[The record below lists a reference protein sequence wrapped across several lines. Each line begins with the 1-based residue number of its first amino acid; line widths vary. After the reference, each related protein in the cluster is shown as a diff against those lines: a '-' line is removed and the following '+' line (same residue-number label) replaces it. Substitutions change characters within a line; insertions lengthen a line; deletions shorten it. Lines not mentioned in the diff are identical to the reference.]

1 MRVRASRLV
10 ITCHACG
17 HDVVAVGGEDPS
29 PESGVEASPAAAAAS
44 ASSPNGAGVSAHG
57 LLELDEDE
65 VRELSGVRLA
75 AAPSADEPAE
85 APTAI
90 PEPHPATAVPDA
102 SSPAG
107 VPGEAIPSTSA
118 KPDTARSLDRRP
130 SPPRDAEVFS
140 IPETPA
146 GGKKA
151 LPMVLL
157 GLGVVLAGIAVV
169 ILRPSGKAEPDPA
182 AASTRAPITAAAG
195 PLPPT
200 ESGAPAGPTP
210 APSRAPAPKAEATPD
225 TRPADGTEA
234 APKPSPTAKGSPTA
248 GAVATESEAVAS
260 GALDAPALSQV
271 TARLLTRARMCGRL
285 ERARDPEAR
294 LPGASVVFVVAPSG
308 SISTIR
314 LDRALEGT
322 PLGACLRD
330 ELAKTPF
337 PSFQGRP
344 VEIRRTFALESPST
358 E

>member
-29 PESGVEASPAAAAAS
+29 PESGVEASPAAAS
-44 ASSPNGAGVSAHG
+44 AGSPNGATGSAHG

-75 AAPSADEPAE
+75 AAPSADAPVQTPPA
-85 APTAI
+85 ASGPPPA
-90 PEPHPATAVPDA
+90 PEPEDPTPPEEVP
-102 SSPAG
+102 S
-107 VPGEAIPSTSA
+107 EAIPSPAA
-118 KPDTARSLDRRP
+118 KPDPAPSVVSRP
-130 SPPRDAEVFS
+130 SPPPDAEVFS
-140 IPETPA
+140 VPEAAT

-151 LPMVLL
+151 LPVVLL
-157 GLGVVLAGIAVV
+157 GLGVVVAGIAFVTM
-169 ILRPSGKAEPDPA
+169 RSSGKVRPDPA
-182 AASTRAPITAAAG
+182 SVPTPAANTAAAELS
-195 PLPPT
+195 P
-200 ESGAPAGPTP
+200 AAVPAGSTP
-210 APSRAPAPKAEATPD
+210 APSRAPLPKAEATPD
-225 TRPADGTEA
+225 TRPADGTMA

-344 VEIRRTFALESPST
+344 VEIRRTFALESPAT